1 MIPKKILEQYPKE
14 DWETMQKAL
23 KYLEVFTYDTNTKAS
38 KRELKKADSEEFYSW
53 LYRATFHHSAVREFN
68 GRLYYFKNDYCFTD

>member
-38 KRELKKADSEEFYSW
+38 KRELKKADSEEFYS
-53 LYRATFHHSAVREFN
+53 
-68 GRLYYFKNDYCFTD
+68 